1 MGVFGPRGVNRR
13 LSQHQIL
20 PLRGI
25 NRLEDL
31 QSDQP
36 SKNGSASPKWFHLL
50 SIRAGI
56 KNISM
61 CLVVG
66 LTMIMTTLVVAP
78 TAASATTVA
87 LPSATWT
94 QQSPSTSSPAY
105 SVRAGAIKL
114 VEIAR
119 MRLQKCRSPH
129 RNTAS
134 NGGDRPNG
142 D

>member
-13 LSQHQIL
+13 LNEHQIL
-20 PLRGI
+20 PLRRI
-25 NRLEDL
+25 SRLEGL

-50 SIRAGI
+50 SIGAGI
-56 KNISM
+56 KNISV
-61 CLVVG
+61 CLVLG
-66 LTMIMTTLVVAP
+66 LAMIMTTLVVAP

-94 QQSPSTSSPAY
+94 QQSPSTSPAAY

-119 MRLQKCRSPH
+119 MCLQRCRSPH
-129 RNTAS
+129 RRGVS